1 MLIFGKNSDKMDTPT
16 KMALAQRLNDL
27 RIKNGFHHSVPHEKI
42 YKSCWF
48 DGST

>member
-1 MLIFGKNSDKMDTPT
+1 MLIFYDIHEKMDMPT

-27 RIKNGFHHSVPHEKI
+27 RIKNGFHHRVPHEII
-42 YKSCWF
+42 YKLCWF